1 MPASNDATLA
11 YALLRFAFGINLA
24 LHGLNRILGGAGLF
38 ASKMTEDFA
47 HTLPRALVYPF
58 GVVLPFLE
66 LSIGVLLVLGAFTR
80 PALVAGS
87 LLMAAL
93 MFGTALKGDWNV
105 LGTQLVYSLAYYV
118 LLSRRVDDGYGIDAW
133 RFRGKFSR
141 DI

>member
-1 MPASNDATLA
+1 
-11 YALLRFAFGINLA
+11 
-24 LHGLNRILGGAGLF
+24 
-38 ASKMTEDFA
+38 
-47 HTLPRALVYPF
+47 
-58 GVVLPFLE
+58 
-66 LSIGVLLVLGAFTR
+66 
-80 PALVAGS
+80 
-87 LLMAAL
+87 